1 MYAHKFSIYIYGFER
16 LMTVTTSVNPIL
28 SAEAAIS
35 ALQGD
40 DNQLR
45 YYAAWWLG
53 KHQVQSAWTVLCD
66 LLQDDRYRT
75 VQGGYPLRRQ
85 AARAL
90 GQLKS
95 VEAVSALVEAL
106 GCDQDLPFRE
116 AVIQALA
123 EIGDHRAVVPLL
135 HLLRSGH
142 PQPYEAL
149 IEALGQL
156 QVQAALPDVKLF
168 LKDPSERI
176 QCAAAR
182 YCYQITQQ
190 PQYLERIIQNLNH
203 TNPYLRWAAAF
214 DLGAV
219 GHLDAAQA
227 ILNASLANSLKLL
240 NLKRILETMLEND
253 GPTTDQQ
260 EAIQILFEAI
270 DQLLLQ
276 L

>member
-1 MYAHKFSIYIYGFER
+1 
-16 LMTVTTSVNPIL
+16 MTVTTSVNPIL
-28 SAEAAIS
+28 SANSAIAA
-35 ALQGD
+35 LRED
-40 DNQLR
+40 DHQLR

-53 KHQVQSAWTVLCD
+53 KHQVQSAWKILCD
-66 LLQDDRYRT
+66 LLENDSYCI
-75 VQGGYPLRRQ
+75 VEGGYPVRRQ

-95 VEAVSALVEAL
+95 IEAVPALVEAL
-106 GCDQDLPFRE
+106 SGDRDLQFQE

-123 EIGDHRAVVPLL
+123 AIGDRRAALPLL
-135 HLLRSGH
+135 HLLRSGE

-156 QVQAALPDVKLF
+156 QVQAALPDVKPF
-168 LKDPSERI
+168 LQDSSERI

-190 PQYLERIIQNLNH
+190 SQYLERIIQNLNH
-203 TNPYLRWAAAF
+203 ANPYLRWAAAF
-214 DLGAV
+214 DLGAI
-219 GHLDAAQA
+219 GHLEAAQA
-227 ILNASLANSLKLL
+227 ILQANLANSLKLL
-240 NLKRILETMLEND
+240 NIKRILETVLD
-253 GPTTDQQ
+253 SDRPTAEKQGAVQ
-260 EAIQILFEAI
+260 SLFQAM

>member
-1 MYAHKFSIYIYGFER
+1 
-16 LMTVTTSVNPIL
+16 MT
-28 SAEAAIS
+28 
-35 ALQGD
+35 
-40 DNQLR
+40 
-45 YYAAWWLG
+45 
-53 KHQVQSAWTVLCD
+53 
-66 LLQDDRYRT
+66 
-75 VQGGYPLRRQ
+75 
-85 AARAL
+85 
-90 GQLKS
+90 
-95 VEAVSALVEAL
+95 
-106 GCDQDLPFRE
+106 
-116 AVIQALA
+116 
-123 EIGDHRAVVPLL
+123 HRAGVPLL

-168 LKDPSERI
+168 SKRIPSERI

-214 DLGAV
+214 DLGGGV
-219 GHLDAAQA
+219 GHLEAAKA

-260 EAIQILFEAI
+260 EDIKILFQAI